1 MTPERSIDPDV
12 LLIPLKPA
20 APAAG
25 GAIDVLVQ
33 VKAPP
38 WDPLREESYGGT
50 RPRLRLALVLD
61 RSAGMAGKPLAD
73 ALRCV
78 QHIVSHLRP
87 DDQVALVLFDRQVGM
102 AMPLREADKVEAVN
116 AALVGVE
123 VEVEV
128 GRSDQSALSEAW
140 RTGVRQ
146 LAQVPSDGTS
156 RVLLFTSG
164 NADLTATGQV
174 ALAEE
179 SARWRARGVST
190 TTVCLGAQGT
200 GSQMM
205 TLAKCGGGQHYAG
218 YRAAQ
223 LCDGF
228 DQELGL
234 YRLAYLSA
242 LNLKLIAAPGVTVE
256 ALGQAQLTDSRYC
269 DLPDL
274 AFGAVASLLLRLQVP
289 PDVEA
294 TRPLL
299 TVRLRGNTLDH
310 MTTVTQSW
318 PLILDNLG
326 ANELDA
332 LPSNEAAAESLLQHE
347 YGETVSR
354 ARALIRSGKA
364 AEALEELGL
373 VEASV
378 AGHPWLQEA
387 LAHLKDVERH
397 TSAATV
403 QDPVASELPLPI
415 AASVQPNES
424 GTQK

>member
-1 MTPERSIDPDV
+1 MTPDTSIDPDV

-50 RPRLRLALVLD
+50 RPRLRLAIVLD
-61 RSAGMAGKPLAD
+61 NSAGMAGKPLAD

-87 DDQVALVLFDRQVGM
+87 DDQVALVLSDRQVEM

-116 AALVGVE
+116 VALVGL
-123 VEVEV
+123 EVEV

-146 LAQVPSDGTS
+146 LAQVPSYGTS

-164 NADLTATGQV
+164 NAELTHTDLT

-179 SARWRARGVST
+179 SARWRARGVYT
-190 TTVCLGAQGT
+190 TTVCLGTQGD

-205 TLAKCGGGQHYAG
+205 TLAKSGGGKHYAG

-234 YRLAYLSA
+234 SRLAYLSA

-256 ALGQAQLTDSRYC
+256 ALGQAQLIDSRYC
-269 DLPDL
+269 ELPDL
-274 AFGAVASLLLRLQVP
+274 AFGAMASLHLRLQVP
-289 PDVEA
+289 PDVEV

-299 TVRLRGNTLDH
+299 TVRLRSNTLDH
-310 MTTVTQSW
+310 MTTVVQSW

-326 ANELDA
+326 AAELEA
-332 LPSNEAAAESLLQHE
+332 LPSNQAVAESLLQQE
-347 YGETVSR
+347 YGEAAST
-354 ARALIRSGKA
+354 ARAMIRSGKA
-364 AEALEELGL
+364 AGALEMLCRMDAT
-373 VEASV
+373 VS
-378 AGHPWLQEA
+378 GHPWLEEA
-387 LAHLKDVERH
+387 LAHLKDVARH
-397 TSAATV
+397 NSAATV
-403 QDPVASELPLPI
+403 KYPMASESPLPI
-415 AASVQPNES
+415 AVSRHPNDS
-424 GTQK
+424 GTTK